1 MYSPTGVY
9 VGRHFYEYATRKWMF
24 SLRNLQVVSMDR
36 KTFES
41 WKAAVGLAADGKAVW
56 LDKILTAAGY
66 IRSFDRLAAR
76 QVARIFGVTPMA
88 VGLWTTRT
96 GCPRV
101 DGKYSL
107 SAIVDWKVARAKEEV
122 MADLR
127 RRGLSDD
134 DLLENM
140 GGTSQWLEA
149 YRKEKTIEA
158 RRKNEIEAGRLI
170 DAAEAER
177 EWMEIGR
184 IFREECEMLER
195 VHGPEIGKDIRAMIE
210 RASNAW
216 CKKRQEHY
224 DGGN

>member
-1 MYSPTGVY
+1 
-9 VGRHFYEYATRKWMF
+9 
-24 SLRNLQVVSMDR
+24 MDR
-36 KTFES
+36 KTLES
-41 WKAAVGLAADGKAVW
+41 WKAAVGLAADGKVAW

-66 IRSFDRLAAR
+66 IRSFSQLSVR
-76 QVARIFGVTPMA
+76 QVARMFGVTPQA
-88 VGLWTTRT
+88 VVLWTTRT

-107 SAIVDWKVARAKEEV
+107 SAIVEWKIARAKDDV

-127 RRGLSDD
+127 RRGLSDE

-158 RRKNEIEAGRLI
+158 RRKNEIEAGRLV
-170 DAAEAER
+170 DVAEVER
-177 EWMEIGR
+177 ELAEVDR
-184 IFREECEMLER
+184 LFREEAEALER
-195 VHGPEIGKDIRAMIE
+195 THGPEIGKDIRAMVE

-216 CKKRQEHY
+216 SVRI
-224 DGGN
+224 NTSS